1 MIFRPGE
8 MTREEFPC
16 EIMRRLPGGF
26 MAEVYLAKLQ
36 NTRHFMVVKGVP
48 QKAPES
54 FREALKR
61 EAEILKKIRLE
72 TIPEVYGYFEEKEKR
87 YFIMSYHEGSNLEEL
102 LSKGS
107 IPEKQIKEIA
117 LDVCRTLAYLHKKG
131 IVYSDLKP
139 SNMIWS
145 KEHVILLDFGA
156 ALFSEEIGT
165 HICFQGTVGY
175 AAPEWFRDNNR
186 KITYLADVFS
196 LGATLYRLLEGKEP
210 KQHYGKFL
218 LTDQQKKNRWQSVL
232 DRCCAPEPKNRYRS
246 MAHLYDAISKIQ
258 V

>member
-16 EIMRRLPGGF
+16 EIVRRLPGGF
-26 MAEVYLAKLQ
+26 MAELYLAKLQ

-61 EAEILKKIRLE
+61 EAVMLKKIRME

-131 IVYSDLKP
+131 IIYSDLKP

-156 ALFSEEIGT
+156 ALLSEEIGP
-165 HICFQGTVGY
+165 HFCFRGTVGY
-175 AAPEWFRDNNR
+175 AAPEWFREGNR

-196 LGATLYRLLEGKEP
+196 LGATLYRLLEGQEP
-210 KQHYGKFL
+210 KKHYGEFL
-218 LTDQQKKNRWQSVL
+218 LTDKQKKNRWQSVL
-232 DRCCAPEPKNRYRS
+232 DRCCAPEPENRYRS
-246 MAHLYDAISKIQ
+246 MTQLYDEINKIQ
-258 V
+258 L